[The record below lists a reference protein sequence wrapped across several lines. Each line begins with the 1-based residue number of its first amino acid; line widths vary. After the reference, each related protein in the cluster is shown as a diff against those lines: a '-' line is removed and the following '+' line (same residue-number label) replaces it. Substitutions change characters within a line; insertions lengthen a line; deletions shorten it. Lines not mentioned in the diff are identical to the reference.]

1 MRRARAAVRGCRGR
15 GAPARGGGAERR
27 VWLQA
32 FNNRNAQKCAIA
44 HLIRHSG
51 LPELAIERR
60 WGSDRVAPPTVAGV
74 CGGTYAHRGAMAAVL
89 VEQRHSVAL
98 EVHPR
103 RRVDGRAWH
112 AHLPSLRELRVR
124 LRVLVVTS
132 SESLSTAGLSR
143 CPRTVLKAQLLLFT
157 TYKGEANA
165 LRKSRLR
172 DELLLVKAQLRF
184 FGRSPARRPR

>member
-1 MRRARAAVRGCRGR
+1 MYANRA
-15 GAPARGGGAERR
+15 
-27 VWLQA
+27 
-32 FNNRNAQKCAIA
+32 
-44 HLIRHSG
+44 
-51 LPELAIERR
+51 
-60 WGSDRVAPPTVAGV
+60 
-74 CGGTYAHRGAMAAVL
+74 AMAAVL
-89 VEQRHSVAL
+89 VEQRQPL
-98 EVHPR
+98 WRR

-143 CPRTVLKAQLLLFT
+143 CPQTVLKARLLLFAT
-157 TYKGEANA
+157 CTGEANALILFATCTGEANA

>member
-1 MRRARAAVRGCRGR
+1 MHIVEPLWR
-15 GAPARGGGAERR
+15 
-27 VWLQA
+27 L
-32 FNNRNAQKCAIA
+32 
-44 HLIRHSG
+44 
-51 LPELAIERR
+51 
-60 WGSDRVAPPTVAGV
+60 
-74 CGGTYAHRGAMAAVL
+74 L
-89 VEQRHSVAL
+89 VEQRQPL
-98 EVHPR
+98 WRR

-143 CPRTVLKAQLLLFT
+143 CPRTVLKAQLLLFAT
-157 TYKGEANA
+157 CTGEANA

-184 FGRSPARRPR
+184 FGTVAGKATTVTRSSWFRRSRPTPHS

>member
-1 MRRARAAVRGCRGR
+1 MVRMH
-15 GAPARGGGAERR
+15 
-27 VWLQA
+27 
-32 FNNRNAQKCAIA
+32 I
-44 HLIRHSG
+44 
-51 LPELAIERR
+51 
-60 WGSDRVAPPTVAGV
+60 
-74 CGGTYAHRGAMAAVL
+74 
-89 VEQRHSVAL
+89 VEPWRLFLLNSATLWRCL
-98 EVHPR
+98 EVHPS

-143 CPRTVLKAQLLLFT
+143 CPRTVLKAQLLLFAT
-157 TYKGEANA
+157 CTGEANA
-165 LRKSRLR
+165 LRKSSRLR

>member
-1 MRRARAAVRGCRGR
+1 MT
-15 GAPARGGGAERR
+15 

-51 LPELAIERR
+51 LPELAIERS

-89 VEQRHSVAL
+89 VEQRHSVPVAL

-143 CPRTVLKAQLLLFT
+143 CPRTVLKAQLLLFAT
-157 TYKGEANA
+157 CKGEANA

>member
-1 MRRARAAVRGCRGR
+1 MCGFKSLQQQKCSKVRDST
-15 GAPARGGGAERR
+15 PHT
-27 VWLQA
+27 A
-32 FNNRNAQKCAIA
+32 FNA
-44 HLIRHSG
+44 HLEPWRLFLLSSATLWRSRSIH
-51 LPELAIERR
+51 
-60 WGSDRVAPPTVAGV
+60 GV
-74 CGGTYAHRGAMAAVL
+74 KI
-89 VEQRHSVAL
+89 
-98 EVHPR
+98 
-103 RRVDGRAWH
+103 VDGRAWH

-157 TYKGEANA
+157 TCKGEANA

>member
-1 MRRARAAVRGCRGR
+1 MSGFKPSTTEMLNKVRDST
-15 GAPARGGGAERR
+15 PHT
-27 VWLQA
+27 A
-32 FNNRNAQKCAIA
+32 FN
-44 HLIRHSG
+44 
-51 LPELAIERR
+51 
-60 WGSDRVAPPTVAGV
+60 
-74 CGGTYAHRGAMAAVL
+74 AHRGAMAAVL

-143 CPRTVLKAQLLLFT
+143 CPRTVLKAQLLLFAT
-157 TYKGEANA
+157 CTGEANA

-184 FGRSPARRPR
+184 FGRSPCLLYTSPSPRDDT

>member
-1 MRRARAAVRGCRGR
+1 M
-15 GAPARGGGAERR
+15 
-27 VWLQA
+27 
-32 FNNRNAQKCAIA
+32 
-44 HLIRHSG
+44 
-51 LPELAIERR
+51 
-60 WGSDRVAPPTVAGV
+60 
-74 CGGTYAHRGAMAAVL
+74 
-89 VEQRHSVAL
+89 AL

-143 CPRTVLKAQLLLFT
+143 CPRTVLKAQLLLFAT
-157 TYKGEANA
+157 CTGEANA
-165 LRKSRLR
+165 LRKSSRLR

-184 FGRSPARRPR
+184 FGRSPARDHGDEVQLVQAEQADAVLVVGVFDGHSAARHSPRSRREGEARRGGA

>member
-1 MRRARAAVRGCRGR
+1 MVRMH
-15 GAPARGGGAERR
+15 
-27 VWLQA
+27 
-32 FNNRNAQKCAIA
+32 I
-44 HLIRHSG
+44 
-51 LPELAIERR
+51 
-60 WGSDRVAPPTVAGV
+60 
-74 CGGTYAHRGAMAAVL
+74 
-89 VEQRHSVAL
+89 VEPWRLFLLNSATLWRCL
-98 EVHPR
+98 EVHPW

-143 CPRTVLKAQLLLFT
+143 CPRTVLKAQLLLFAT
-157 TYKGEANA
+157 CKGEANA

-184 FGRSPARRPR
+184 FFGRSLARRPR

>member
-1 MRRARAAVRGCRGR
+1 
-15 GAPARGGGAERR
+15 
-27 VWLQA
+27 
-32 FNNRNAQKCAIA
+32 
-44 HLIRHSG
+44 
-51 LPELAIERR
+51 
-60 WGSDRVAPPTVAGV
+60 
-74 CGGTYAHRGAMAAVL
+74 MAAVL

-143 CPRTVLKAQLLLFT
+143 CPRTVLKAQLLLFAT
-157 TYKGEANA
+157 CKGEANA

-184 FGRSPARRPR
+184 FGRSPARDHGDEVQLVQAEQADAALVVGVFDGLPQRCILLVRGVRARRGGVAREARAESRPTNQRVAG

>member
-1 MRRARAAVRGCRGR
+1 MVRMHIVEPWRLFLLNSATLWR
-15 GAPARGGGAERR
+15 SRS
-27 VWLQA
+27 
-32 FNNRNAQKCAIA
+32 I
-44 HLIRHSG
+44 H
-51 LPELAIERR
+51 
-60 WGSDRVAPPTVAGV
+60 GV
-74 CGGTYAHRGAMAAVL
+74 EST
-89 VEQRHSVAL
+89 SV
-98 EVHPR
+98 
-103 RRVDGRAWH
+103 WH

-143 CPRTVLKAQLLLFT
+143 CPRTVLKAQLLLFAT
-157 TYKGEANA
+157 CKGEANA

>member
-1 MRRARAAVRGCRGR
+1 MCVASS
-15 GAPARGGGAERR
+15 
-27 VWLQA
+27 LQQ
-32 FNNRNAQKCAIA
+32 QKCSKVRDSTPHTAFRTSWTRYREKVGVRSCSA
-44 HLIRHSG
+44 ADS
-51 LPELAIERR
+51 
-60 WGSDRVAPPTVAGV
+60 TVAGV
-74 CGGTYAHRGAMAAVL
+74 CGGTYGSHRGAMAAVL

-143 CPRTVLKAQLLLFT
+143 CPRTVLKAQLLLFAT
-157 TYKGEANA
+157 CKGEANA

>member
-1 MRRARAAVRGCRGR
+1 
-15 GAPARGGGAERR
+15 
-27 VWLQA
+27 
-32 FNNRNAQKCAIA
+32 
-44 HLIRHSG
+44 
-51 LPELAIERR
+51 
-60 WGSDRVAPPTVAGV
+60 
-74 CGGTYAHRGAMAAVL
+74 MAAVL

-132 SESLSTAGLSR
+132 SKSLSTAGLSR
-143 CPRTVLKAQLLLFT
+143 CPRTVLKAQLLLFAT
-157 TYKGEANA
+157 CKGEANA

-172 DELLLVKAQLRF
+172 DELLLVKAQLHF
-184 FGRSPARRPR
+184 FGRSRRGDHGDEVQLVQAEQADAALVVGVFDGLPQRCILLVRGVRARRGGVAREARAESRPTNQRVAG

>member
-1 MRRARAAVRGCRGR
+1 
-15 GAPARGGGAERR
+15 
-27 VWLQA
+27 
-32 FNNRNAQKCAIA
+32 
-44 HLIRHSG
+44 
-51 LPELAIERR
+51 
-60 WGSDRVAPPTVAGV
+60 
-74 CGGTYAHRGAMAAVL
+74 MAAVL
-89 VEQRHSVAL
+89 VEQRHSVAI

-143 CPRTVLKAQLLLFT
+143 CPRTVLKAQLLLFAT
-157 TYKGEANA
+157 CKGEANA

-172 DELLLVKAQLRF
+172 DELLLVKAQLRVF
-184 FGRSPARRPR
+184 HGTVAGERSDEVQLVQVEAVLVVGVSTACSAVVIS

>member
-1 MRRARAAVRGCRGR
+1 M
-15 GAPARGGGAERR
+15 
-27 VWLQA
+27 
-32 FNNRNAQKCAIA
+32 
-44 HLIRHSG
+44 
-51 LPELAIERR
+51 
-60 WGSDRVAPPTVAGV
+60 
-74 CGGTYAHRGAMAAVL
+74 YAHRGAMAAVL
-89 VEQRHSVAL
+89 VEQRQPL
-98 EVHPR
+98 WRR

-143 CPRTVLKAQLLLFT
+143 CPRTVLKAQLLLFAT
-157 TYKGEANA
+157 CKGEANA

-184 FGRSPARRPR
+184 FGRSPARDHGDEVQLVQAEQADAALVVGVWPSAALHSPRSRREGEARRGGA

>member
-1 MRRARAAVRGCRGR
+1 M
-15 GAPARGGGAERR
+15 
-27 VWLQA
+27 WLQA

-60 WGSDRVAPPTVAGV
+60 WGVRSCSAADCVAGV

-143 CPRTVLKAQLLLFT
+143 CPRTVLKAQLLLFAT
-157 TYKGEANA
+157 CKGEANA

>member
-1 MRRARAAVRGCRGR
+1 
-15 GAPARGGGAERR
+15 
-27 VWLQA
+27 
-32 FNNRNAQKCAIA
+32 
-44 HLIRHSG
+44 
-51 LPELAIERR
+51 
-60 WGSDRVAPPTVAGV
+60 
-74 CGGTYAHRGAMAAVL
+74 MAAVL

-143 CPRTVLKAQLLLFT
+143 CPRTVLKAQLLLFAT
-157 TYKGEANA
+157 CKGEANA

-184 FGRSPARRPR
+184 FGRSPGEATTGDEVQLVQAEQADAALVVGVFDGLPQRCILLVRGVRARRGGVAREGEGAQFDSDPQERGSDCKFGCRAIA